1 MKLSEAAAN
10 LSIIKAHCG
19 ISGEDSDELLNV
31 YSDAAKKLVQD
42 YTGLTA
48 EQLDELTDVTVAF
61 LNMVNEMYSQ
71 RMMMTSGTQM
81 NEFQKQILDMHSV
94 NYL

>member
-1 MKLSEAAAN
+1 MKLSEVS
-10 LSIIKAHCG
+10 LSVIKAHCG
-19 ISGEDSDELLNV
+19 VSGDDSDELLNV

-48 EQLDELTDVTVAF
+48 EQLDELPDITVAF

-71 RMMMTSGTQM
+71 RLVMTSGTQM
-81 NEFQKQILDMHSV
+81 NEFQRQILDMHSV
-94 NYL
+94 NLL